1 MWLKSSFDVFWEQR
15 KEQLGCFGGTW
26 SLQPNMFNLIK
37 KDKEKDGARKD
48 KKEKKDKKERMSQ
61 AELKSLEEVGV
72 RRGFFNLQR
81 GGSKRE
87 SRAKLEISD
96 PIPIQVVSNPELTLR
111 DVTSERI
118 TNRSSMVLD
127 VGRISTTS
135 PSDNI
140 KGEAVQD
147 IQRTSFRE
155 QASKPGSMTKQDSP
169 VLKLIKR
176 LSFSQKNKEESPSEG
191 SVPSGPNSGA
201 SSPQLE
207 PKVIHKLPKYI
218 SHRRAPLKQV
228 KIPLLVDKAF
238 PADLRLPA
246 VVPAVVPDPRE
257 LELQRRKTGD
267 FGFSLRRTTMLDQN
281 PDGSVYRRVVH
292 FAEPGAGNKDLALGL
307 VPGDR
312 LVEINGMNV
321 ENKNRDEIVEMI
333 RQSGEIVRLKVQP
346 IVELRELSQCWL
358 RNSTGVRG
366 EVHEVRKHLP
376 PVLM

>member
-1 MWLKSSFDVFWEQR
+1 
-15 KEQLGCFGGTW
+15 
-26 SLQPNMFNLIK
+26 MFNLIK
-37 KDKEKDGARKD
+37 KDKEKDGVRKD

-81 GGSKRE
+81 GGSKRD

-96 PIPIQVVSNPELTLR
+96 PIPIQVVNNPELSLT
-111 DVTSERI
+111 DVASERI
-118 TNRSSMVLD
+118 NNRSSVLLD
-127 VGRISTTS
+127 VGRVSATGS
-135 PSDNI
+135 SDNI
-140 KGEAVQD
+140 KGETVQD
-147 IQRTSFRE
+147 AQRSSFRD
-155 QASKPGSMTKQDSP
+155 QASKPGSLTKQNSP
-169 VLKLIKR
+169 VMKLIKR
-176 LSFSQKNKEESPSEG
+176 LSFSQKSKEDSHSEG

-201 SSPQLE
+201 PSPQVE
-207 PKVIHKLPKYI
+207 PKVFHHVPKYI
-218 SHRRAPLKQV
+218 SHRRAPLRQV
-228 KIPLLVDKAF
+228 QIPLLVDKMF

-246 VVPAVVPDPRE
+246 VVPAEVPEPRD

-267 FGFSLRRTTMLDQN
+267 FGFSLRRTTMLDQK

-292 FAEPGAGNKDLALGL
+292 FAEPGAGSKDLALGL

-333 RQSGEIVRLKVQP
+333 RQSGETVCLKVQP
-346 IVELRELSQCWL
+346 IVELSELSRCWL

-366 EVHEVRKHLP
+366 EACEVRKPLLF
-376 PVLM
+376 VLM

>member
-1 MWLKSSFDVFWEQR
+1 
-15 KEQLGCFGGTW
+15 
-26 SLQPNMFNLIK
+26 MFNLIK
-37 KDKEKDGARKD
+37 KDKEKDGARKE
-48 KKEKKDKKERMSQ
+48 KKDKKDKKERMSQ

-96 PIPIQVVSNPELTLR
+96 PIPIQVVNNPELILM
-111 DVTSERI
+111 DLTSERI
-118 TNRSSMVLD
+118 NNRSSILLD
-127 VGRISTTS
+127 VGHLSTTS
-135 PSDNI
+135 SSDAI
-140 KGEAVQD
+140 KEETLQD
-147 IQRTSFRE
+147 FRRSSFRE
-155 QASKPGSMTKQDSP
+155 QASKSGPQTKQDSP

-176 LSFSQKNKEESPSEG
+176 LSFSQKNKEESPSDG
-191 SVPSGPNSGA
+191 SVSSGPNSA
-201 SSPQLE
+201 TPSPQIE
-207 PKVIHKLPKYI
+207 PKVINHVPKYI

-228 KIPLLVDKAF
+228 QIPLLVDNMF

-246 VVPAVVPDPRE
+246 VMPPEVPEPRE

-267 FGFSLRRTTMLDQN
+267 FGFSLRRSTMLDQK
-281 PDGSVYRRVVH
+281 PGGSVYRRVVH

-333 RQSGEIVRLKVQP
+333 RQSGETVCLKVQP
-346 IVELRELSQCWL
+346 IVELSELSRCWL
-358 RNSTGVRG
+358 RNHAGMRN
-366 EVHEVRKHLP
+366 EACEVRKHLL